1 MAFEQIKAEL
11 DEGILT
17 VTLNRPERMNAW
29 TETMARELIEAF
41 DRADEDDDVHAVIV
55 TGAGRAFCAGA
66 DLERGGETFDW
77 RAREASA
84 AGEGAAPPA
93 PRDNGGQLTLR
104 IFESTKP
111 VIAAVNGPAVGVGA
125 TMTLPMDVRLAAE

>member
-1 MAFEQIKAEL
+1 MEFEQIKAEL

-55 TGAGRAFCAGA
+55 TGEGRAFCAGA

-84 AGEGAAPPA
+84 AVPE
-93 PRDNGGQLTLR
+93 DNGGQLTLR
-104 IFESTKP
+104 KIGRASCRGR
-111 VIAAVNGPAVGVGA
+111 V
-125 TMTLPMDVRLAAE
+125 

>member
-1 MAFEQIKAEL
+1 MELEQITAEVQ
-11 DEGILT
+11 DGILT

-29 TETMARELIEAF
+29 TETMAGELIEAF

-55 TGAGRAFCAGA
+55 TGEGRAFCAGA

-84 AGEGAAPPA
+84 ASNPSINSRAM
-93 PRDNGGQLTLR
+93 
-104 IFESTKP
+104 
-111 VIAAVNGPAVGVGA
+111 VGVKA
-125 TMTLPMDVRLAAE
+125 LRRSARFRVMVRTWASTS